1 MRRLLNL
8 FVWIFL
14 SVISLNQVVAADELI
29 LDNGDRI
36 TGQLVHVAEGELV
49 IKTDYA
55 GEITVRIEKLS
66 RLKTDKPMETTLIDG
81 TRRMGT
87 VFFKNASMDDK
98 KLGIERYA
106 EEIDIAEVKSIDSK
120 PKPRIRIKGQANV
133 GVTNERGN
141 TDTDQYRLDAE
152 LTARTIKHQ
161 FTIGGEFNKEKAHRM
176 TTVSNWKG
184 YGKYDYYVNPKWF
197 LYASSLFENDK
208 FADLDLR
215 TTLGVGGGHQFFES
229 EELNLST
236 SAGLAYVNED
246 FIVAEEEAFPGAQ
259 WIVRYDQFFF
269 NKLVQLFHTNNGY
282 ISLDNS
288 SNWLI
293 NTRQGLRFPLYKGFI
308 ATLQYNLEY
317 NNEPSPDASEK
328 WDSSTLFLL
337 GYQFDN

>member
-1 MRRLLNL
+1 MRILLNTSA
-8 FVWIFL
+8 WIFL
-14 SVISLNQVVAADELI
+14 STLFFYQVVVADELI
-29 LDNGDRI
+29 LQNGDRI
-36 TGQLVHVAEGELV
+36 TGQLVRVAEGELV

-55 GEITVRIEKLS
+55 GEITVRIEKLN
-66 RLKTDKPMETTLIDG
+66 RLKTDKPIDTTLVDG
-81 TRRMGT
+81 TRLMGT
-87 VFFKNASMDDK
+87 VFFKDASMSDENLK
-98 KLGIERYA
+98 IERYA
-106 EEIDIAEVKSIDSK
+106 GGIDIAEVRSIDSK
-120 PKPRIRIKGQANV
+120 PKPRLRIKGRANA
-133 GVTNERGN
+133 GITSERGN
-141 TDTDQYRLDAE
+141 TDTDQFRLDGE

-161 FTIGGEFNKEKAHRM
+161 FTIGGEFNKEKANRK
-176 TTVSNWKG
+176 TSVSNWKG
-184 YGKYDYYVNPKWF
+184 YGKYDYYVKPKWF

-215 TTLGVGGGHQFFES
+215 TTLGAGGGHQFFES

-236 SAGLAYVNED
+236 SAGLAYINED
-246 FIVAEEEAFPGAQ
+246 FIVAEDDSFPGAQ

-282 ISLDNS
+282 ISFDDS

-293 NTRQGLRFPLYKGFI
+293 NTRQGLRFPLYKGFV

-328 WDSSTLFLL
+328 WDSSTIFLL